1 MRLPPHYVPRP
12 RLTARCS
19 DAPVVVVEAAAGY
32 GKSVLGV
39 ELVAIWGAVPVTVV
53 LERDEVPAPLLVARL
68 RAAVAAAGYTAAA
81 AAAVESGE
89 DSVGAVD
96 AMVAALAAEQI
107 AFIIDDAHEAAP
119 DAAALLERLAS
130 GVTASQHLV
139 VLARTLPLGGER
151 LRRAEYVHLDAADL
165 ALDDAETLELCRRG
179 FGLDVTV
186 SAADTL
192 RGVTGGWTAAT
203 VLAASRVAR
212 TGGRVEDV
220 IDMATSKG
228 GLDAVRRILDETVA
242 SMGGAHHAALAQV
255 ARLPL
260 LDVELVDGA
269 TGVDGLFATAIA
281 RGLPFAPATAPWW
294 DLPGP
299 VRERLAALAPA
310 DPEVLRRAADA
321 YVDRGETRVA
331 LELLIAAGDPDTA
344 ARVLAAMPPALVE
357 TLDATEL
364 VTILDRLPA
373 DALDAHPGGLL
384 HASRSLRVATRFDE
398 SNDLVGRVRAVGEAT
413 GDDALLQAVDAEGA
427 WELLRQLRTQDAEVA
442 ARRVL
447 DEAPAQE
454 ALTRTRAL
462 HVLAQSLCWR
472 EDASGHRDEQALDEA
487 AACFER
493 CVRGYRDLGM
503 PSAAAAVVPYWAI
516 NIEFAR
522 GHARRALEML
532 DEALVES
539 AGVLRRRA
547 FIQVFRGW
555 VTAEL
560 GLDDVCRD
568 SLDEV
573 LRVATTLKSDL
584 FVGLASWKLA
594 ILTSYRGD
602 ADTTLEL
609 IRTVELHRA
618 GWWSSGSGD
627 FLAEAADLLDRVGHV
642 TLAREYL
649 ERVTREPKDV
659 AHLVALS
666 AAVLE
671 ARHGDP
677 VHAVRLIDRA
687 EAMRIDPREC
697 WRLTLLRAYAAFRA
711 GHPSAG
717 GLAARAFEQVAAIG
731 QPMLPLLKESE
742 LTEQLLGLAVETG
755 QPAALALQASS
766 SPRHLTLLGS
776 FAITV
781 AGRATPLPRGQ
792 GVQLLKVVALHR
804 RIPVELVIASLWPEA
819 DLETGRN
826 RLRTVLNRLRTD
838 TGDLVER
845 EGEVLALALDVT
857 VDLEQFDVEVRR
869 VLALR
874 HDDAGLAASVARGA
888 MARYHGELLP
898 DDRYEGWV
906 EEPRERAR
914 RGMLDLLA
922 LCADEAG
929 ARGDLDEVRR
939 LVVRAIEV
947 DPYDDHLYV
956 RAATV
961 LVDHGRRGE
970 ALSVLR
976 RARVA
981 LGELGLDVPAALES
995 LETQA
1000 REDGDRR

>member
-12 RLTARCS
+12 RLTGRCA
-19 DAPVVVVEAAAGY
+19 DAPVVVVEASAGY
-32 GKSVLGV
+32 GKSVLGA
-39 ELVAIWGAVPVTVV
+39 ELVASWGAVPVTVV

-107 AFIIDDAHEAAP
+107 AFIVDDAHEAAP
-119 DAAALLERLAS
+119 DAAALLDRLAS
-130 GVTASQHLV
+130 CVTASQHLV
-139 VLARTLPLGGER
+139 VLARSLPLGAER

-179 FGLDVTV
+179 FGLDVTIA
-186 SAADTL
+186 AADAL

-212 TGGRVEDV
+212 TGGRMEDV
-220 IDMATSKG
+220 VGTGTTEG
-228 GLDAVRRILDETVA
+228 GLDAVRRILDEAVA
-242 SMGGAHHAALAQV
+242 SMGRSHRAALAQV

-260 LDVELVDGA
+260 LDAELVDGA

-294 DLPGP
+294 DLPAP
-299 VRERLAALAPA
+299 VRERLAVLAPP
-310 DPEVLRRAADA
+310 DPEVLQRAADA

-331 LELLIAAGDPDTA
+331 LELLVAAGDPDA
-344 ARVLAAMPPALVE
+344 AAQVLAAMPPALVE

-364 VTILDRLPA
+364 VTILDRLPT
-373 DALDAHPGGLL
+373 DALDAHPAGRL
-384 HASRSLRVATRFDE
+384 HASRCLRVATRFDE
-398 SNDLVGRVRAVGEAT
+398 SNELLDRTRVVGEAT
-413 GDDALLQAVDAEGA
+413 GDDVLLRAVAAEDA
-427 WELLRQLRTQDAEVA
+427 WELLRQLRTEDAGVA

-447 DEAPAQE
+447 DETPAQE

-462 HVLAQSLCWR
+462 HVLAQTLCWR
-472 EDASGHRDEQALDEA
+472 EDASGQRDERALDEA
-487 AACFER
+487 TACFER
-493 CVRGYRDLGM
+493 CSRGYRDLGM

-522 GHARRALEML
+522 GHARRALAML
-532 DEALVES
+532 DGALVES
-539 AGVLRRRA
+539 GGVLRRRA

-555 VTAEL
+555 VAAEL

-568 SLDEV
+568 SIDEV

-584 FVGLASWKLA
+584 FVALASWKLA
-594 ILTSYRGD
+594 IHTSYRRD
-602 ADTTLEL
+602 ADATLEL
-609 IRTVELHRA
+609 VRTVERHRT

-642 TLAREYL
+642 ALAREYL
-649 ERVTREPKDV
+649 ERVASEPKDA

-677 VHAVRLIDRA
+677 AEATRLLDRA
-687 EAMRIDPREC
+687 EAMRVDPRER
-697 WRLTLLRAYAAFRA
+697 WRLTLLRAYSAFRA

-717 GLAARAFEQVAAIG
+717 GLAARAFEQAAAID
-731 QPMLPLLKESE
+731 QPLLPLLKESE

-766 SPRHLTLLGS
+766 SPRHLGLLGA
-776 FAITV
+776 FEITV
-781 AGRATPLPRGQ
+781 AGRPAPLPRGQ

-845 EGEVLALALDVT
+845 EGEVLVLAPDVT
-857 VDLEQFDVEVRR
+857 VDLEQFDAEVRR

-888 MARYHGELLP
+888 MARYHGPVLP
-898 DDRYEGWV
+898 DDRYEAWV
-906 EEPRERAR
+906 EEPRDRAR
-914 RGMLDLLA
+914 RCMLDLLA
-922 LCADEAG
+922 ICADEAA

-947 DPYDDHLYV
+947 DPYDDQLYV
-956 RAATV
+956 QAATV

-976 RARVA
+976 RARVS
-981 LGELGLDVPAALES
+981 LGELGLDVPEALAS
-995 LETQA
+995 LETRA
-1000 REDGDRR
+1000 REGSDRP